1 MKIVCQCYDPRKLC
15 QEMQGTSTLSLV
27 EEKKNYNKN
36 ANEIRIHIIHR
47 DFTLETLTRRNQH
60 SFDRFTLLLS
70 YSIRIKYYTPN
81 LGPHLRHNRH
91 HTLFSTQA
99 QPSSQINLNIHDQ
112 QPIPTHALTYISAFY
127 DYMIRLLPP
136 T

>member
-1 MKIVCQCYDPRKLC
+1 M
-15 QEMQGTSTLSLV
+15 S
-27 EEKKNYNKN
+27 
-36 ANEIRIHIIHR
+36 
-47 DFTLETLTRRNQH
+47 
-60 SFDRFTLLLS
+60 
-70 YSIRIKYYTPN
+70 N

-91 HTLFSTQA
+91 HTLLPMQE
-99 QPSSQINLNIHDQ
+99 QPCSQIGLHMHDQ